1 MNAALNDALAD
12 LAKEFCPSAPAPEL
26 RDCDPEAE
34 VKSPP
39 SGQEDDGDA
48 AADDEPPDNRRDGD
62 VEEDLDEDC
71 CVWDQKARDRK
82 DKDLQWARDW
92 A

>member
-1 MNAALNDALAD
+1 MNAALDNALD
-12 LAKEFCPSAPAPEL
+12 ELTREFHTPAPQE
-26 RDCDPEAE
+26 RGYDGEAAVETPEN
-34 VKSPP
+34 S
-39 SGQEDDGDA
+39 DDGDDV
-48 AADDEPPDNRRDGD
+48 ADDEPPDNRRDGD

>member
-26 RDCDPEAE
+26 RHCDPEAE
-34 VKSPP
+34 VKSP
-39 SGQEDDGDA
+39 QDDGNA

-62 VEEDLDEDC
+62 VEKDLDEDC

>member
-1 MNAALNDALAD
+1 MNTALDDALEELALEFNPAAPQERGYDPNAA
-12 LAKEFCPSAPAPEL
+12 
-26 RDCDPEAE
+26 
-34 VKSPP
+34 VKTPP
-39 SGQEDDGDA
+39 YEENDGDA
-48 AADDEPPDNRRDGD
+48 EADDEPPDNRRDGD